1 MTKGSAEIGFQE
13 TCVWSQEDFMARRP
27 TALLCY
33 LDHRQICCVTE
44 SPAGEW
50 AAEERDI
57 EAPVGGM
64 PL

>member
-13 TCVWSQEDFMARRP
+13 TCVWSQEDFVAHRP
-27 TALLCY
+27 P
-33 LDHRQICCVTE
+33 RFVTWITGRYVV

-50 AAEERDI
+50 AAGERDI
-57 EAPVGGM
+57 EAPVGAM